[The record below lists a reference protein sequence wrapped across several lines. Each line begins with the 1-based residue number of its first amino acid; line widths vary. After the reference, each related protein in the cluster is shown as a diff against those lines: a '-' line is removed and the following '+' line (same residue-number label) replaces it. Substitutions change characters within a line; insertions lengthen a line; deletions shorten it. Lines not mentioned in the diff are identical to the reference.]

1 MKFVIVKLETKS
13 GARSYDDIKPD
24 KYLSKLV
31 LENSNGYPWKSW
43 SDNLENALIFYS
55 KSTAKAV
62 VTLLESNSPFIFKT
76 FKIRELEENQIKK

>member
-1 MKFVIVKLETKS
+1 MKFVIVKLETRVGAKS
-13 GARSYDDIKPD
+13 YNEIKPD
-24 KYLSKLV
+24 KYLAKLT
-31 LENSNGYPWKSW
+31 LDNGSGYPMKSW